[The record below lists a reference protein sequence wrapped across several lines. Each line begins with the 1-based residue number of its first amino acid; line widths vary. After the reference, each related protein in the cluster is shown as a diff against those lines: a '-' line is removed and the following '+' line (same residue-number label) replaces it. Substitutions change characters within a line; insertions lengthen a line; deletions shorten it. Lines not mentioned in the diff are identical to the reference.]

1 MRNLKL
7 DDEEFRKEVKV
18 VMEERRLRTEDRPEA
33 LTFEKFMA
41 TAYTTHAYKNPVI
54 GWMPD
59 LERMTA
65 ADARTWYERWYAPNN
80 ATLVVVGDVNPV
92 AVFALARRYFGPV
105 PRRDVVA
112 YRLVG
117 GAAADRRAA
126 RAHLGAGRGAVL
138 ASRLSRAGTC
148 V

>member
-18 VMEERRLRTEDRPEA
+18 VMEERRLRTEDRPES

-65 ADARTWYERWYAPNN
+65 ADARAWYERWYAPNN

-92 AVFALARRYFGPV
+92 AVFALARRHFGPV
-105 PRRDVVA
+105 PRRELSRTA
-112 YRLVG
+112 SSAEPPQIAER
-117 GAAADRRAA
+117 
-126 RAHLGAGRGAVL
+126 RAHLGAGRGAVPD
-138 ASRLSRAGTC
+138 SRLSRAGTGA
-148 V
+148 